1 MSIISSDLT
10 ATPSAIY
17 TSTNQTVVTGMYI
30 VNHNNNS
37 QPNKVSVW
45 LVKNGSSTSNTNLIY
60 NNVSIASSDTLIV
73 DREKIIL
80 DNGDAIYA
88 YANNAGNV
96 SSTINYVSL

>member
-10 ATPSAIY
+10 ATPAAIY
-17 TSTNQTVVTGMYI
+17 TSSNQTVVTGMYI
-30 VNHNNNS
+30 VNHNNTS
-37 QPNKVSVW
+37 QANKVSIW
-45 LVKNGSSTSNTNLIY
+45 LVRSGASVSNTNLIY

-73 DREKIIL
+73 DKEKIIL